1 MPYSLFSL
9 FFTVDILD
17 IIVYNTNIY
26 ADEKGAG
33 AGRRWDALELNYW
46 KTSDKYPQHKITEHM
61 SLIKFEQIK
70 RYFHVSDPTENI
82 QENTPWYH
90 KIEPLASSILNS
102 CMKYYLPSSNL
113 S

>member
-33 AGRRWDALELNYW
+33 AGRRWDALEL
-46 KTSDKYPQHKITEHM
+46 KVQEV
-61 SLIKFEQIK
+61 LQEA
-70 RYFHVSDPTENI
+70 I
-82 QENTPWYH
+82 QEVLQEA
-90 KIEPLASSILNS
+90 IQEVLQEVFQEVFQEAIQEVIQE
-102 CMKYYLPSSNL
+102 
-113 S
+113 